1 MKKINLGLLIA
12 VIPAIVG
19 VGAPLFFGY
28 RYILFGISTN
38 DERVFSSIVYAP
50 FALVL
55 SVVLVMGVMALFS
68 SDIYQ
73 K

>member
-12 VIPAIVG
+12 VVPAIIG

-28 RYILFGISTN
+28 RYILFDISTSA
-38 DERVFSSIVYAP
+38 ERVFSSIMYAP
-50 FALVL
+50 FALAL